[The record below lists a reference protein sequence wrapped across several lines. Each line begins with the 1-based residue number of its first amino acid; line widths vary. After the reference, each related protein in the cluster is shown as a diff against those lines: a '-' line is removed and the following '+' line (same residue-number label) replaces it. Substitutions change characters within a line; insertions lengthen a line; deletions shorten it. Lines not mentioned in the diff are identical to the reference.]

1 MFQFNITILIPKN
14 SFEVSG
20 QNCWIRFFFFVYRI
34 VIVQRKNA
42 LTVKSLKT
50 DFLYVEFWIMIRF
63 RHGHN
68 IIASSNNRPGN
79 GSNVHA
85 NSCEEFQYPISGTE
99 SRFLPVIHF
108 TLNPLF
114 IQRSK
119 SIGILRLHS
128 LFSLH
133 KREFFFNC
141 W

>member
-128 LFSLH
+128 FFSLH

>member
-1 MFQFNITILIPKN
+1 MLN
-14 SFEVSG
+14 S
-20 QNCWIRFFFFVYRI
+20 IFFFVYRI

-119 SIGILRLHS
+119 SIGIYCAYIAFFLS
-128 LFSLH
+128 TNVSSFSIADNRNIERSSDYQGS
-133 KREFFFNC
+133 K
-141 W
+141 

>member
-1 MFQFNITILIPKN
+1 MKSADKIVEFD
-14 SFEVSG
+14 
-20 QNCWIRFFFFVYRI
+20 FFFVYRI

-85 NSCEEFQYPISGTE
+85 NSCKEFQYPISGTE

-141 W
+141 